1 MARPKIK
8 RNHRNYRFIPASE
21 IPAGEVLKHCPL
33 PDELRHLEPMIDG
46 PLGTAILTAIGAA
59 LAEGFSR
66 AQLSQV
72 VASVVEF
79 YTQSHHRCAA
89 CFNWTDESTAGAII
103 VDGRF
108 VVTALC
114 PKCVAAGRAGRAT
127 ESMARNLQAHV
138 FGGAE

>member
-8 RNHRNYRFIPASE
+8 RNHNNYRFVPAPE
-21 IPAGEVLKHCPL
+21 IPVSEVLKHCPL
-33 PDELRHLEPMIDG
+33 PKELRQFQPLIDG
-46 PLGTAILTAIGAA
+46 PFGTAILTAIGAA
-59 LAEGFSR
+59 LSEGFSR

-72 VASVVEF
+72 VEQVVDF
-79 YTQSHHRCAA
+79 YTQEYHRCAA
-89 CFNWTDESTAGAII
+89 CFSWSNESTAGAMI

-108 VVTALC
+108 VVTAIC
-114 PKCVAAGRAGRAT
+114 PKCAAAGRAGRAT